1 MELANILSERLET
14 QERGIRKLKTEK
26 NFRGAMPPDP
36 LGACVLGARLGN
48 RSVFILDPRLFLTY
62 FVVRRGRF
70 LSWKKNDN
78 VYFNQERKMEQR
90 GIFFCVCPRENDLAH
105 SLLVC
110 RDRVIFN

>member
-48 RSVFILDPRLFLTY
+48 WSVFILDPRLFLTY

-70 LSWKKNDN
+70 LSWKKMIMFISTKRGKWNREE
-78 VYFNQERKMEQR
+78 FFFAFAQERM
-90 GIFFCVCPRENDLAH
+90 I
-105 SLLVC
+105 
-110 RDRVIFN
+110 